1 MFCSQCGAQVN
12 EGMKFCPACG
22 APVKKSTPP
31 PKLAMEV
38 GELLDLCHHPLV
50 LILALIQAVGTV
62 MVLKNSVSLLFD
74 GPEMETLSIIATLLM
89 TVATVLTT
97 VGLGFVVGG
106 GYARSPYYA
115 SRGCGIAGWGLSLFG
130 LSYILFLVQ
139 TVLEFKGGVILAIG
153 MLGKSMAPEFLESS
167 IFFCMIW
174 GIIVVLAIPIICLEF
189 NNMLE
194 KMNYNLR
201 VLCQPGMP
209 YNTVRVGVRSTAV
222 FAFVISGI
230 LVLYLLSDKSL
241 GFIES
246 LMTFLFGD
254 EIQYIPIVLT
264 VLMLLLGIVAVLF
277 YQKTRDI
284 SYRPGTTPGE
294 PTE

>member
-1 MFCSQCGAQVN
+1 
-12 EGMKFCPACG
+12 
-22 APVKKSTPP
+22 
-31 PKLAMEV
+31 MEV
-38 GELLDLCHHPLV
+38 GELLDFCRHPLV
-50 LILALIQAVGTV
+50 LILALIQAAGTV
-62 MVLKNSVSLLFD
+62 LVLKNSFSVLFD
-74 GPEMETLSIIATLLM
+74 GYGMDTLSTIATLLM
-89 TVATVLTT
+89 TVGTVLTT

-106 GYARSPYYA
+106 GYARSPYHA
-115 SRGCGIAGWGLSLFG
+115 SRGCTSAKWGLWLFG
-130 LSYILFLVQ
+130 LSYILLLVQ

-167 IFFCMIW
+167 TVLCVVWGLAMIFL
-174 GIIVVLAIPIICLEF
+174 VPRICLDF
-189 NNMLE
+189 GDILNR
-194 KMNYNLR
+194 MNYNLR

-209 YNTVRVGVRSTAV
+209 YNTVRVGMRSTAV
-222 FAFVISGI
+222 YAFVVSGM
-230 LVLYLLSDKSL
+230 LALYLLSDKSL
-241 GFIES
+241 GFVEL

-284 SYRPGTTPGE
+284 SDRPGTTPGE